1 MDPGWELETDFPG
14 VGDLATR
21 SVWGQGGGRAASCA
35 HLDASFSSAP
45 SNHHSHPPKC
55 FRERSGLLRGD
66 SQEAFAFWLMKA
78 KLAGREEQSFLGGG
92 SWRAAPLFSKPEQ
105 SEQKTRSQLGNRAF
119 FL

>member
-1 MDPGWELETDFPG
+1 MNPGWELESDFPG

-55 FRERSGLLRGD
+55 FRGRSGLLRGD
-66 SQEAFAFWLMKA
+66 SREAFALWLMKA

-105 SEQKTRSQLGNRAF
+105 SE
-119 FL
+119 